1 MERAILN
8 EFSTAAIVVMVV
20 GGTVLV
26 TLAGVLVARRF
37 FPDLGE
43 SRFADVVDG
52 LRVVYELIF
61 ALILAFV
68 IAAVLDTLNDAE
80 ATVATE
86 ATQIAQLERQN
97 DTFDNAERLRL
108 QSALGDYIH
117 ALVDHEWKTMKDGN
131 ESPVATAALEAVYV
145 EYRNLKPR
153 GTVQQETFKI
163 AL

>member
-8 EFSTAAIVVMVV
+8 QFSTATIVVIVV
-20 GGTVLV
+20 GGMVVL

-37 FPDLGE
+37 FPDLAE
-43 SRFADVVDG
+43 SKFADVVDG

-68 IAAVLDTLNDAE
+68 IAAVLDTLNDGE

-97 DTFDNAERLRL
+97 DTFDSVDRLRL
-108 QSALGDYIH
+108 H
-117 ALVDHEWKTMKDGN
+117 
-131 ESPVATAALEAVYV
+131 
-145 EYRNLKPR
+145 
-153 GTVQQETFKI
+153 
-163 AL
+163 